1 MGTSEGDCL
10 DALREAAERL
20 GESPS
25 KADYEA
31 LGLQPA
37 SATIIRVVGG
47 WNEAKEQAGLE
58 TTPSTGSR
66 VGPKPENAD
75 LPPDTD
81 WADLS
86 VDQRWH
92 YRHVEHNTART
103 LERRRRLRS
112 WVNDRKERDCNVS
125 TPAVLDFH
133 HPSPESKEMAIGEM
147 VTHGYGKARLREEME
162 RCVVLCSNCHRK
174 EHADRPTSASL
185 GPEQGS
191 VRSWLS
197 DYKRSHD
204 CSRCGETDPRCLVF
218 HHDSDNKRDTIANM
232 VSGGKSK
239 RDIAHELTK
248 CTLLC
253 ANCHRE
259 EHYTPPEP
267 SDETDTV

>member
-1 MGTSEGDCL
+1 MGTSEGECL
-10 DALREAAERL
+10 DALQAAADRL

-31 LGLQPA
+31 LDLRPA
-37 SATIIRVVGG
+37 SATIIRVVSG

-58 TTPSTGSR
+58 TTRSTGSR
-66 VGPKPENAD
+66 VGPKPEDAD
-75 LPPDTD
+75 LPSDTD

-92 YRHVEHNTART
+92 YRNVGHNTART

-112 WVNDRKERDCNVS
+112 WVNDRKEQD
-125 TPAVLDFH
+125 
-133 HPSPESKEMAIGEM
+133 G
-147 VTHGYGKARLREEME
+147 
-162 RCVVLCSNCHRK
+162 
-174 EHADRPTSASL
+174 
-185 GPEQGS
+185 

-197 DYKRSHD
+197 DYKRLHD

-218 HHDSDNKRDTIANM
+218 HHESDNKRDTIANM
-232 VSGGKSK
+232 VSGGRSK
-239 RDIAHELTK
+239 RDIERELTK
-248 CTLLC
+248 CILLC
-253 ANCHRE
+253 ANCHRA